1 MQWVY
6 TTGTVFALTAQRSM
20 ALSNADL
27 LVMTFL
33 DSIEQ
38 GQGIPDGCDSTSLV
52 EQELIRAEA
61 AGWSLTLKGAV
72 RLRNLKSV
80 VYLPVG
86 NR

>member
-1 MQWVY
+1 MGVHDRC
-6 TTGTVFALTAQRSM
+6 GFALTAQHSM

-38 GQGIPDGCDSTSLV
+38 GQGIPDGCDSASLV

-61 AGWSLTLKGAV
+61 AGWSLTLKGV
-72 RLRNLKSV
+72 VHLRNLRSV
-80 VYLPVG
+80 VYLPLG
-86 NR
+86 KR

>member
-1 MQWVY
+1 
-6 TTGTVFALTAQRSM
+6 M

-38 GQGIPDGCDSTSLV
+38 GQGIPDGCDPASLV

-61 AGWSLTLKGAV
+61 AGWSLTLKGVV
-72 RLRNLKSV
+72 RLRNLRSV
-80 VYLPVG
+80 DYLPLWK
-86 NR
+86 R